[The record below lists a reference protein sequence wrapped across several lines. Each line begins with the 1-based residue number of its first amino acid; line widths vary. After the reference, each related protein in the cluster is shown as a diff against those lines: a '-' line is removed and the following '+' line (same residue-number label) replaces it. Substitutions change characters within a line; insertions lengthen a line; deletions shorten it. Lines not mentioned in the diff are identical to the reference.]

1 MLACPRLIIAYD
13 DKSDARLLPVPS
25 AGIRCPRNSRRA
37 LRRWSGINVL
47 VSEFEAHVLLAHP
60 TVSPRVVP
68 RRLWEGQV
76 RTL

>member
-1 MLACPRLIIAYD
+1 MLAWPELIIAYD
-13 DKSDARLLPVPS
+13 DKSDCAAAACSFCGHQMPAKFEES
-25 AGIRCPRNSRRA
+25 AASVER
-37 LRRWSGINVL
+37 INVL